1 MDITY
6 PEKDEKYDNEGY
18 MELIEQYGID
28 ILVSEPFMRVMGQK
42 HHIFSTVGYHSIHV
56 AYIML
61 MFSRIIR
68 MDEREIIR
76 ASLWHDTG
84 IYDRDSFEHDMC
96 MEHPNR
102 SLSIAETEDILSDI
116 QRDMIKNHMW
126 PMSRHMPKTKEG
138 FLITIADKWCAITEF
153 FHLKS
158 KKVEEIL
165 EKLHK
170 LFTEYKNVA

>member
-1 MDITY
+1 MDATY
-6 PEKDEKYDNEGY
+6 SEEEEYDNKRY
-18 MELIEQYGID
+18 VALIEQYGED
-28 ILVSEPFMRVMGQK
+28 ILVSEAFIRVMDQK

-61 MFSRIIR
+61 VLSRIIR

-84 IYDRDSFEHDMC
+84 IYDRDSFNHDMC
-96 MEHPNR
+96 MEHPVR
-102 SLSIAETEDILSDI
+102 SLSIAEDEDALSDT
-116 QRDMIKNHMW
+116 QKDMIQNHMW
-126 PMSRHMPKTKEG
+126 PMSRHIPKTREG
-138 FLITIADKWCAITEF
+138 FLITIADKWCATTEF
-153 FHLKS
+153 FHFKS
-158 KKVEEIL
+158 KKIEEIL